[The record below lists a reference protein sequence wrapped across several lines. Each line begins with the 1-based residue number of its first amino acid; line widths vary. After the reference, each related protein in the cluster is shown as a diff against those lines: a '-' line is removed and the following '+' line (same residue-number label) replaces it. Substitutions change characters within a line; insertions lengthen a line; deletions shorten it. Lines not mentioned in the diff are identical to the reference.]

1 MESKLNSLTELMDK
15 LTKRINSAKENN
27 TINTIE
33 TDIILD
39 ILRQAYVTT
48 EQLRAETVTEKAT
61 LNRTVLMENPV
72 ILVPVHQEQE
82 ISKQPEILITEL
94 KASVDHPAVQ
104 PDYTP
109 EPQMPVEQVP
119 QMSFPKVEVV
129 TSEIS
134 FTTVPSNPINEPAD
148 LIIAPSQSAVPPIS
162 VSTQSQQPIYEAKI
176 EERKQEA
183 PPVIKNQRMPGDLF
197 GLPTIADKLKSEA
210 PSVVDRINQGKPD
223 QTLAHKMQLKPIED
237 LKNAIGINEKF
248 QFVNDLFEG
257 RIELYND
264 AISRLNSCGSGN
276 NAENIFEGLKSTH
289 GWNENTEAF
298 HKLKTFVNRRY
309 L

>member
-1 MESKLNSLTELMDK
+1 MDK

-27 TINTIE
+27 TISTIE

-48 EQLRAETVTEKAT
+48 ELLRTETITGKST
-61 LNRTVLMENPV
+61 LNLSMSMENSDIP
-72 ILVPVHQEQE
+72 VPVSHEQE
-82 ISKQPEILITEL
+82 IIKQPEILITEL
-94 KASVDHPAVQ
+94 ETSIDHPVIQ
-104 PDYTP
+104 PEYST
-109 EPQMPVEQVP
+109 EPLMPVEQVP

-129 TSEIS
+129 PSEVS
-134 FTTVPSNPINEPAD
+134 FNTVPSIPINEPAD
-148 LIIAPSQSAVPPIS
+148 LFITPSPSAEPPVS
-162 VSTQSQQPIYEAKI
+162 VSTQSQQPVYEAKI
-176 EERKQEA
+176 EERKQEI
-183 PPVIKNQRMPGDLF
+183 PPEVKNQRMPGDLF
-197 GLPTIADKLKSEA
+197 GMPTLADKLKSEA
-210 PSVVDRINQGKPD
+210 PSVVDKINQGKPD

-264 AISRLNSCGSGN
+264 AISRLNSCGSFN
-276 NAENIFEGLKSTH
+276 IAESIFEGLRSTH
-289 GWNENTEAF
+289 GWNEHTEAF